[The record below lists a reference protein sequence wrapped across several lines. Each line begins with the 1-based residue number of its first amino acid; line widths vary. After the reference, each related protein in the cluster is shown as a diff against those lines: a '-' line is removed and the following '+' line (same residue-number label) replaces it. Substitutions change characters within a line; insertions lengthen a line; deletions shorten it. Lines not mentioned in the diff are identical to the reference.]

1 MTNFTTEIGLINLII
16 DKNKLLSLSVSENAL
31 SENKSLKSTV
41 IQNIAVEENILV
53 QKIVKQLEQYFTQ
66 ACSLQDIPWLLM
78 GTPFQQRVWH
88 ELTNIP
94 MGKTMSYGE
103 LAKKVQS
110 SPRAVG
116 NACRKNPLAII
127 IPCHRVV
134 SAKGIGGYAGK
145 TEGNNITIKRWLLH
159 HEGVEL

>member
-1 MTNFTTEIGLINLII
+1 MTNFAAEIGLINLVI
-16 DKNKLLSLSVSENAL
+16 DKNKLLSLSVSENDL
-31 SENKSLKSTV
+31 PVNKSLKS
-41 IQNIAVEENILV
+41 AAKENILL
-53 QKIVKQLEQYFTQ
+53 QDIVNQLEQYFTQ
-66 ACSLQDIPWLLM
+66 ACSFHDIPWLLM
-78 GTPFQQRVWH
+78 GTPFQKRVWH
-88 ELTNIP
+88 ELTKIP
-94 MGKTMSYGE
+94 LGKTMSYGE
-103 LAKKVQS
+103 LAKKIQS